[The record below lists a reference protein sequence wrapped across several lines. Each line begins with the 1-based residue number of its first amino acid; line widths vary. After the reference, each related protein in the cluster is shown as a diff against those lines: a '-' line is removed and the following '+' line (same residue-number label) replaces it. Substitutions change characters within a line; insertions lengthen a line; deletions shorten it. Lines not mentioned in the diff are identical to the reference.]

1 MMNRFA
7 TANCRTANT
16 PSKSTP
22 TIGPTTCWISRRGS
36 SIIATGPMRSGD
48 RPTPG
53 RRADM
58 GIRKD
63 YRDLTD
69 VERDRFVQALDH
81 AKSTGLV
88 DRFAQMHAGHFFMN
102 IHRSS
107 HFLPWHREMLRRFER
122 RLQATFHPDVTIP
135 YWRSHVDRDT
145 SGPLWSN
152 NFLGRFNSAWNLGR
166 ALGPKPNLGRCFG
179 DLSVPLQV
187 RTNQG
192 RSSYDT
198 FWTEI
203 ELCIH
208 SGPHNWVGGVMAD
221 VASPGDPVFY
231 LHHCWIDRL

>member
-1 MMNRFA
+1 
-7 TANCRTANT
+7 
-16 PSKSTP
+16 
-22 TIGPTTCWISRRGS
+22 
-36 SIIATGPMRSGD
+36 
-48 RPTPG
+48 
-53 RRADM
+53 M
-58 GIRKD
+58 GVRKD
-63 YRDLTD
+63 HRNLTD
-69 VERDRFVQALDH
+69 AERDRFVQALDH

-152 NFLGRFNSAWNLGR
+152 NFLGRFNSTWNLGR

-231 LHHCWIDRL
+231 LHHCWIDRLWAMWQHAHPGAPFVSSGPGAGLNDPLMEWPNRRPAHVLDHHTLGYTYEDEASWP